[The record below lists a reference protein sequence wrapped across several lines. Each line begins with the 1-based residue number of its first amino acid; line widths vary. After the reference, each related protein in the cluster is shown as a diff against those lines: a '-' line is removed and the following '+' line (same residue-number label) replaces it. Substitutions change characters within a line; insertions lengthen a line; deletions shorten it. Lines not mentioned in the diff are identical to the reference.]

1 MTEAADIA
9 RWIQDLAGSDSR
21 QKAES
26 GMKLYLAGVNLCMPL
41 LSQWV
46 SDPEFREL
54 TLPTS
59 PSVVDTVGA
68 GLRRDVRVPEEV
80 AGLAPTTSALPTHFP
95 PSTII
100 VGIAVQPDTFQK
112 IRAANNSPRLADV
125 PPDQDAHEFELHLE
139 DSIEFDILTTREPG
153 GSGAIARFLQKFGEG
168 IQQVE
173 IYVRDVD
180 RASAILRARFSL
192 LPIYPATRAGAD
204 GTRVNFFLA
213 TTPDGKKVLIE
224 LVETAAQ

>member
-9 RWIQDLAGSDSR
+9 RWIQHLAASDSR

-26 GMKLYLAGVNLCMPL
+26 GMKLYLEGVNLCMPL

-46 SDPEFREL
+46 GDPEFREL
-54 TLPTS
+54 TLPRATQES
-59 PSVVDTVGA
+59 STVGA
-68 GLRRDVRVPEEV
+68 ALRRAVRVPEKA
-80 AGLAPTTSALPTHFP
+80 AGPAPTNSAALPHFP

-100 VGIAVQPDTFQK
+100 VGVAVHPNTFQK
-112 IRAANNSPRLADV
+112 IRAGNNSPRLADV
-125 PPDQDAHEFELHLE
+125 PPDQDAQEFELRLE

-153 GSGAIARFLQKFGEG
+153 GTGAIARFLQKFGEG

-180 RASAILRARFSL
+180 RASEILRARFSL

-213 TTPDGKKVLIE
+213 ATPEGEKVLIE
-224 LVETAAQ
+224 LVEAAS

>member
-9 RWIQDLAGSDSR
+9 RWIQHLADSDSK

-26 GMKLYLAGVNLCMPL
+26 GVKLYLAGVYLCMPL

-46 SDPEFREL
+46 ADPEFREL
-54 TLPTS
+54 TLPRAAQESSTL
-59 PSVVDTVGA
+59 GA
-68 GLRRDVRVPEEV
+68 GLRP
-80 AGLAPTTSALPTHFP
+80 APTNADSLPHFP

-100 VGIAVQPDTFQK
+100 VGIAVHPDTFQK

-125 PPDQDAHEFELHLE
+125 PPDQDAQEFELHLE
-139 DSIEFDILTTREPG
+139 DSVEFDILTTREPG
-153 GSGAIARFLQKFGEG
+153 SSGAIARFLQKFGEG

-180 RASAILRARFSL
+180 RATQILRAQFNL
-192 LPIYPATRAGAD
+192 APIYPATRAGAD

-213 TTPDGKKVLIE
+213 AAPDEKKVLIE
-224 LVETAAQ
+224 LVEAAG

>member
-9 RWIQDLAGSDSR
+9 RWIQDLAGSDAR

-26 GMKLYLAGVNLCMPL
+26 GVKLYLEGVNLCMPL

-46 SDPEFREL
+46 GDPEFREL
-54 TLPTS
+54 TLPS
-59 PSVVDTVGA
+59 NPGLADPVGA
-68 GLRRDVRVPEEV
+68 ALRRAVRVPEEV
-80 AGLAPTTSALPTHFP
+80 ARPAPTTSAPLPHFP

-100 VGIAVQPDTFQK
+100 VGVAVHPNTFQK

-125 PPDQDAHEFELHLE
+125 PPDQDAQEFELRLE
-139 DSIEFDILTTREPG
+139 DSIEFDILTTRGPG
-153 GSGAIARFLQKFGEG
+153 GSGAIARYLQKFGEG

-180 RASAILRARFSL
+180 RASEILRARFSL
-192 LPIYPATRAGAD
+192 PPIYPATRAGAD

-213 TTPDGKKVLIE
+213 ATPEGKKVLIE
-224 LVETAAQ
+224 LVQAAN

>member
-21 QKAES
+21 RKAES
-26 GMKLYLAGVNLCMPL
+26 GVKLYLAGVNLCMPL

-46 SDPEFREL
+46 GDPEFREL

-59 PSVVDTVGA
+59 PSVAKTVGA
-68 GLRRDVRVPEEV
+68 ALRP
-80 AGLAPTTSALPTHFP
+80 APTTSDWLLHFP

-125 PPDQDAHEFELHLE
+125 PPDQDAQEFELHLE

-173 IYVRDVD
+173 IYVRNVD
-180 RASAILRARFSL
+180 RATEILRARFN
-192 LPIYPATRAGAD
+192 LPAIYPATRAGAD

-213 TTPDGKKVLIE
+213 TAPDGKKVLIE
-224 LVETAAQ
+224 LVQAGSR